1 MYQEVEEKRYVTP
14 HELSDEESF
23 YVDRVVNGGGVENTP
38 EWDETNSMAQSKEW
52 NEGMVSNSNYND
64 YIQDTPKNYPGQ
76 SDSIMRLPPN
86 TWERYAFKDEK
97 AARDAAIAKR
107 AEEYAAEPPVAVMQV
122 RSRDEFAENIPYAGF
137 MKDAIETPVM
147 AEYDT
152 WETLH
157 PRTYNETAWTANA
170 PAGLTLEPTPLP
182 ITGTPAVATNSAYLS
197 Q

>member
-1 MYQEVEEKRYVTP
+1 
-14 HELSDEESF
+14 
-23 YVDRVVNGGGVENTP
+23 
-38 EWDETNSMAQSKEW
+38 
-52 NEGMVSNSNYND
+52 MVSNSNYND

-137 MKDAIETPVM
+137 IKDAVGTPVM

-182 ITGTPAVATNSAYLS
+182 ITGTPAVANDSPYLS
-197 Q
+197 QKDPPKTYDEIAK